1 MQYLKFSSAHF
12 TIFSETERERLHG
25 HNYHVKCRITAPINY
40 NGMIGD
46 YRVFKAKL
54 VSIVSSLDEYTL
66 IAGCSPY
73 LKISQFD
80 DESIAKIENTANSL
94 RDYNSSTYKE
104 VLLFLYKRRQS
115 SYLLKGWINAGVNHF
130 LRFMN
135 KV

>member
-1 MQYLKFSSAHF
+1 MNNL
-12 TIFSETERERLHG
+12 
-25 HNYHVKCRITAPINY
+25 N
-40 NGMIGD
+40 
-46 YRVFKAKL
+46 RVLDDFEEYCTNE
-54 VSIVSSLDEYTL
+54 IVSGKARSYKLAIKYLSD
-66 IAGCSPY
+66 Y